1 MVKYGSGGRQKGF
14 PLGKKRMN
22 REKVGHGQE
31 NTNTPKSKY
40 FLSKCIYFLIKYMY
54 FLNIW
59 MDV

>member
-31 NTNTPKSKY
+31 NTNTPKSE
-40 FLSKCIYFLIKYMY
+40 Y
-54 FLNIW
+54 FLNKCIFFPN
-59 MDV
+59 